1 MHFLINCITLN
12 LHIAYNNAL
21 QMFEILGGLVT
32 KLHM

>member
-1 MHFLINCITLN
+1 

-32 KLHM
+32 KLHMW